1 MLNKI
6 KMSSSM
12 QKCIGYIVL
21 TVITVV
27 VFGQV
32 CQFDFINIDDDIY
45 VTDNSYVQSGIT
57 PDGFLWAFSTMHAQ
71 FWHPL
76 TWLSLIFDYQ
86 IYGLNAGG
94 YHVTNVILHLLSV
107 LSLFWLFNRM
117 TGSIWRSAFIA
128 ALFAVHPLRVES
140 VAWVAERKDVLSVFF
155 WVLALCFYVYYT
167 EKPVVKRYLPV
178 LVCFLCGLMSKPIV
192 VTLPIIMIL
201 LDYWPLKRFE
211 SQKENVFL
219 WQLKEKTLFFILS
232 VIFSLITLY
241 AQYNPALKHFPL
253 NYRLAGAPV
262 ALLTYLEKI
271 LWPFDLAVLYP
282 LPEQFSIWQVMSSV
296 LVIIFI
302 SVAVISMMKRL
313 PYVFVGWLWY
323 VVALFPVI
331 GITQTGT
338 HSIHDLYTYLPSIGI
353 AVMLVWGIPLSFQKE
368 EIRKKIL
375 LPVGITV
382 IIILS
387 LLTWKQS
394 GYWKNSITLLRHDL
408 QVTNGSIALAHN
420 NIAVA
425 MAEEGDVAQAIRHYN
440 EAIRLKPK
448 YADPYNNRGTIYGAQ
463 GKYQLAIDNF
473 NKAIALKPDFAKAYY
488 NRGTAYAYM
497 GKSQEA
503 LLSYNEAIRLKPDY
517 ADAYVNRAFVYLKQ
531 GNTKLG
537 CYDAQRACSLGDC
550 STLVTARSEGY
561 CP

>member
-21 TVITVV
+21 TVIAVA

-32 CQFDFINIDDDIY
+32 YQFDFINIDDDIY
-45 VTDNSYVQSGIT
+45 VTDNSYVQSGMT
-57 PDGFLWAFSTMHAQ
+57 PGGLRWAFSTMHAQ

-76 TWLSLIFDYQ
+76 TWLSLMFDYQ

-94 YHVTNVILHLLSV
+94 YHVTNVVLHILSILL
-107 LSLFWLFNRM
+107 LFWLFNRM
-117 TGSIWRSAFIA
+117 TGSIWKSAFIA

-155 WVLALCFYVYYT
+155 WILALCFYVYYT

-178 LVCFLCGLMSKPIV
+178 LFCFLCGLMSKPIV
-192 VTLPIIMIL
+192 VTLPVIMIL

-211 SQKENVFL
+211 SQKGNVFL

-241 AQYNPALKHFPL
+241 AQYNPALKHFPW

-282 LPEQFSIWQVMSSV
+282 LPEQFSILHVVGSV

-302 SVAVISMMKRL
+302 SVAVILLMKRL

-331 GITQTGT
+331 GLTQTGT

-353 AVMLVWGIPLSFQKE
+353 AVMLVWGIPLSFQKK
-368 EIRKKIL
+368 EIHKKIL
-375 LPVGITV
+375 LPAGITI

-394 GYWKNSITLLRHDL
+394 GYWKNSITLLKHDL
-408 QVTNGSIALAHN
+408 QVTNGRIALAHN
-420 NIAVA
+420 NLAVA
-425 MAEEGDVAQAIRHYN
+425 LAEGGDTAQAIHHYN
-440 EAIRLKPK
+440 EAICLKPK

-497 GKSQEA
+497 GKYQEA

-517 ADAYVNRAFVYLKQ
+517 ADAYVNRAFIYLKQ

-537 CYDAQRACSLGDC
+537 CYDAQKACSLGDC
-550 STLVTARSEGY
+550 STLTAAKRKGY